1 MKFGYTI
8 IYVPD
13 VSQALD
19 YFNRAFGLPT
29 KMLHDTGLYG
39 ELDTGQTTLAFAAE
53 MLAYMNYPNG
63 HLSTHAS
70 SVPLGIEVA
79 LVCDDVH
86 AAHAQALAA
95 GGTELAPPQDKPW
108 GQIVSYVQSPE
119 RIVVELCTPVA
130 A

>member
-19 YFNRAFGLPT
+19 YFNRAFGLST
-29 KMLHDTGLYG
+29 KMLHETGLYG
-39 ELDTGQTTLAFAAE
+39 ELETGQTTLAFAAE
-53 MLAYMNYPNG
+53 MLAYMNYPKG

-70 SVPLGIEVA
+70 DVPLAIEIA
-79 LVCDDVH
+79 LVCDDVP
-86 AAHAQALAA
+86 AAHAKALAE

-108 GQIVSYVQSPE
+108 GQVVSYVQTPE
-119 RIVVELCTPVA
+119 RVVVELCTPVK
-130 A
+130 

>member
-19 YFNRAFGLPT
+19 YFNRAFGLTT
-29 KMLHDTGLYG
+29 KMLHDSGLYG

-53 MLAYMNYPNG
+53 MLAYMNYPKG

-86 AAHAQALAA
+86 TAHAQALAA

-119 RIVVELCTPVA
+119 RIVVELCTPLA
-130 A
+130 G